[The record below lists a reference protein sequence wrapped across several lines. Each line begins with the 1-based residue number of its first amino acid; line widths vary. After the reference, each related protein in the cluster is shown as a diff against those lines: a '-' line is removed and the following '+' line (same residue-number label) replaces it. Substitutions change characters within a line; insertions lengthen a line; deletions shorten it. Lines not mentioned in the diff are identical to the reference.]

1 MKFLLRR
8 NDEKNNAFSCF
19 SNGGGLA
26 FSGCANSQLQNTN
39 FYNTQKY
46 QNAHAKCGNSNVNA
60 NLESKINEKLRQ
72 KNKIGEAITIQ
83 CDVQNFDEGNRFT
96 RYMLGG
102 LGGAGKATSLTKIN
116 ILDANNV
123 NIGNFEISAELGIGI
138 FGGSSD
144 EMIEATATKIVNI
157 VEEKFIY

>member
-1 MKFLLRR
+1 
-8 NDEKNNAFSCF
+8 
-19 SNGGGLA
+19 
-26 FSGCANSQLQNTN
+26 
-39 FYNTQKY
+39 
-46 QNAHAKCGNSNVNA
+46 
-60 NLESKINEKLRQ
+60 
-72 KNKIGEAITIQ
+72 
-83 CDVQNFDEGNRFT
+83 
-96 RYMLGG
+96 MLGG